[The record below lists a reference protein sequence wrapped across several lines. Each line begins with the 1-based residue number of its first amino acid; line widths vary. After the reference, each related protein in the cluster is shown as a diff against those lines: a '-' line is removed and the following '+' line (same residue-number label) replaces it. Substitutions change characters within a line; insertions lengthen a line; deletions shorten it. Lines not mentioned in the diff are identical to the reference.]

1 MASPIEY
8 GKEFFGVPTEEEAQA
23 FVSEQERLIG
33 RALTA
38 EEKDALAEKYK
49 RESGPGLLG
58 GLGNAALHLGE
69 GAVRGL
75 DYVDGNYR
83 NASSQQ
89 QDLKARIINYL
100 SEKSGNPAKIPLL
113 TKDGDTLA
121 ALAGR
126 APTHRDYMDRLG
138 VKIGD
143 LSKVFNDP
151 NKPLDSLIWT
161 DNPNDKRWWKLPTYE
176 TSMKEAK
183 ANGQKEPSVFGKM
196 ADPDAETLIA
206 GGLDVINSPTALISG
221 PLSKAIS
228 KVAPLARLKFGKQAG
243 AKVTPYVE
251 KAANYLFGNPMGAI
265 FSSPGKGLYD
275 SGFKSA
281 NEVAEKFNKGKTE
294 ASKATAASDLMYENG
309 IYGTSRQIR
318 DQAQGLASKM
328 MDEADDILESA
339 SKNPEANAVAIFDAL
354 KPAREYATKLSKTP
368 GAEDVGRKMLDHLDQ
383 LEAPFKKEPGYVQF
397 DASGSMAEKKTLN
410 PKVANESKVY
420 HSNLV
425 EDAARANTPS
435 AFDNFHMLIA
445 GGLRKQTDLALPFDQ
460 AKRWK
465 KLNRDAGVLLTADG
479 SLTNT
484 MFKEQRKNM
493 FTPVDGFAFVLG
505 QAAGKAGGIDA
516 VALKQLLNAS
526 KTSGART
533 TIGYGMRKMG
543 ENPFLGQ
550 FLDDKVTDLYRR
562 NPWTLMDRKDDEQ

>member
-8 GKEFFGVPTEEEAQA
+8 GKEFFGVPTEEEVQA
-23 FVSEQERLIG
+23 FVSEQERLI
-33 RALTA
+33 RKSLTP
-38 EEKDALAEKYK
+38 EQKDALAEQYK
-49 RESGPGLLG
+49 RDNGPGLLG

-69 GAVRGL
+69 GAARGL
-75 DYVDGNYR
+75 DYVGGHYR
-83 NASSQQ
+83 NASAQRA
-89 QDLKARIINYL
+89 DLQAQIINYL
-100 SEKSGNPAKIPLL
+100 TEKAGSKANLPPL
-113 TKDGDTLA
+113 TKDGDTWA

-138 VKIGD
+138 IKIGD

-151 NKPLDSLIWT
+151 KKPLDSLIWT

-176 TSMKEAK
+176 TSMKAAK
-183 ANGQKEPSVFGKM
+183 ARGEKEPGLWAKM
-196 ADPDAETLIA
+196 IDPDAETLIG
-206 GGLDVINSPTALISG
+206 GGLDVVNDPTTWIAGPGG
-221 PLSKAIS
+221 PLAKLTS

-243 AKVTPYVE
+243 KEVTPYVE
-251 KAANYLFGNPMGAI
+251 KAANYLLGNPMGAI
-265 FSSPGKGLYD
+265 LSGPGKGIYR
-275 SGFKSA
+275 SGLKGA
-281 NEVAEKFNKGKTE
+281 DEVAEKFNKGE
-294 ASKATAASDLMYENG
+294 TAASDLMYEKG
-309 IYGTSRQIR
+309 VYGTSRQIR

-368 GAEDVGRKMLDHLDQ
+368 GAEDVGRRMLDHLDE
-383 LEAPFKKEPGYVQF
+383 LEAPFKKEPSYLQF
-397 DASGSMAEKKTLN
+397 DESGSMAGKKTLN
-410 PKVANESKVY
+410 PKMANESKVY

-445 GGLRKQTDLALPFDQ
+445 GGLKKQTNLALPFDQ

-484 MFKEQRKNM
+484 MFKEKRKNM

-526 KTSGART
+526 KSSGFRT
-533 TIGYGMRKMG
+533 TLGYGMRKMG

-562 NPWTLMDRKDDEQ
+562 NPWTLLDRKEDEQ